1 MIRSSRRYFSGSQR
15 FDRSLTICQNYD
27 IMPETVET
35 RTSEGAE
42 ATEVILAT
50 FRANGLLLAAG
61 DRLAAEHGLTSARWQ
76 VLGAIALA
84 QRPLTVPQIAR
95 RMGLTRQSVHTTV
108 NRLLADGLVE
118 LVPNADHRRSQL
130 VRLTELGE
138 ARYRAIDEKQAVW
151 VNELAS
157 GVGRSELETTARVLG
172 ELCMRLEA
180 GSRAIPQRRKGEDRH
195 AA

>member
-1 MIRSSRRYFSGSQR
+1 
-15 FDRSLTICQNYD
+15 LTI
-27 IMPETVET
+27 MLETVET

-42 ATEVILAT
+42 ATEVILSA

-76 VLGAIALA
+76 VLGSIALA

-130 VRLTELGE
+130 VRMTELGE
-138 ARYRAIDEKQAVW
+138 VRYRAIDEKQALW
-151 VNELAS
+151 VNELAA
-157 GVGRSELETTARVLG
+157 GLRRSELETAARLLG
-172 ELCMRLEA
+172 ELCARLEA
-180 GSRAIPQRRKGEDRH
+180 GSRALSQRPKGDDRH

>member
-1 MIRSSRRYFSGSQR
+1 MA
-15 FDRSLTICQNYD
+15 
-27 IMPETVET
+27 ETFET
-35 RTSEGAE
+35 RTQEGE
-42 ATEVILAT
+42 RATDVILST

-118 LVPNADHRRSQL
+118 LAPNADHRRSQL

-138 ARYRAIDEKQAVW
+138 ARYRALDEKQAVW
-151 VNELAS
+151 VNELAA
-157 GVGRSELETTARVLG
+157 GLRRSELETAARVLG
-172 ELCMRLEA
+172 ELCTRLEA
-180 GSRAIPQRRKGEDRH
+180 GSRDRSQRPKGDDRR